1 MPRGL
6 SVVASAA
13 LLCGLAYYF
22 LQGMLGSGRA
32 LEEIVLATC
41 AAALT
46 LAAVAAAFGLMA
58 LVRANASDQEIRR
71 VALSVEAALRDFS
84 ARSDGDA
91 VTIGEIDAS
100 LSRRLDALSASL
112 AARHPIKPAR
122 SATVVPHPAIRLQ
135 AIETGPE
142 AAGNAALRAAIQRA
156 LAADRIE
163 LDLQPIVSIS
173 QGVAVGHEAFGLVEP
188 AGGEPVRLGRA
199 DFDLSGISAAS
210 CERLMVFAAA
220 AAIQRRSGHAGEA
233 TPPLHVAISGALLD
247 HGSEFAAVLTLLG
260 QHPVLSRSIILSVPA
275 AAIADGLHGQALA
288 LLAETGARL
297 AAEGWSGSP
306 EELEAMRGQGI
317 SMLKLPAAQL
327 LGQPPASVQATEAL
341 LGRAAAASLPVVA
354 TEVMGDEDAVR
365 LLDFGVNL
373 MAGPRFAGRSSHGP
387 QTAGAAERF
396 ANL

>member
-13 LLCGLAYYF
+13 LLCGLCYYF
-22 LQGMLGSGRA
+22 LQGMVGSGRA

-41 AAALT
+41 AAALA
-46 LAAVAAAFGLMA
+46 LAAVAAAFSLVA
-58 LVRANASDQEIRR
+58 LVRANASDKDIRR
-71 VALSVEAALRDFS
+71 LALSVEAALRDFS

-135 AIETGPE
+135 PVEAGPE
-142 AAGNAALRAAIQRA
+142 AAGDAALRAAIQRT

-173 QGVAVGHEAFGLVEP
+173 QGMAVGHEAVGLVEP

-199 DFDLSGISAAS
+199 DFDLPGISAAA

-220 AAIQRRSGHAGEA
+220 AAVERRSGHAGEA
-233 TPPLHVAISGALLD
+233 TLLHIAISGALLD

-260 QHPVLSRSIILSVPA
+260 QHPALARSIILSVPA
-275 AAIADGLHGQALA
+275 AAIADGQHGQALA

-306 EELEAMRGQGI
+306 EELEAMRGHGV
-317 SMLKLPAAQL
+317 SMLKFPAAQL
-327 LGQPPASVQATEAL
+327 LDQPPASAQAAEAL
-341 LGRAAAASLPVVA
+341 LSRAAAANLQVIATDVA
-354 TEVMGDEDAVR
+354 GDEDAVR
-365 LLDFGVNL
+365 LIDLGVNL
-373 MAGPRFAGRSSHGP
+373 MTGPRFAGRSSHGP
-387 QTAGAAERF
+387 EVADDAERF

>member
-13 LLCGLAYYF
+13 LLCGLCYYF
-22 LQGMLGSGRA
+22 LQGMIGSGRA

-46 LAAVAAAFGLMA
+46 LAAVATAFSVMA
-58 LVRANASDQEIRR
+58 LARANASDQEIRR
-71 VALSVEAALRDFS
+71 LALSVEVALRDFS

-91 VTIGEIDAS
+91 VTIGEIDAT
-100 LSRRLDALSASL
+100 LSRRLDALSAGL

-122 SATVVPHPAIRLQ
+122 SAAVVPHPAVRLQ
-135 AIETGPE
+135 AVETGPD
-142 AAGNAALRAAIQRA
+142 AAANAALRAAIQRA

-173 QGVAVGHEAFGLVEP
+173 QGMAVGHEAFGLVEP
-188 AGGEPVRLGRA
+188 TGGGPVRVGRA
-199 DFDLSGISAAS
+199 DFDLPGISAAS

-220 AAIQRRSGHAGEA
+220 AAIERRHGHPGEA
-233 TPPLHVAISGALLD
+233 TPLHVAISGALLD

-260 QHPVLSRSIILSVPA
+260 QHPAPARSIILSAPA
-275 AAIADGLHGQALA
+275 DAIADGQHGQALA

-306 EELEAMRGQGI
+306 EELEAMRGHGV
-317 SMLKLPAAQL
+317 SMLKLPAARL
-327 LGQPPASVQATEAL
+327 LDQPPASAQAIETL
-341 LGRAAAASLPVVA
+341 LSRAAAANLSVVA
-354 TEVMGDEDAVR
+354 TDVAGDEDAVR
-365 LLDFGVNL
+365 LIDLGVNL
-373 MAGPRFAGRSSHGP
+373 MTGPRFAGRSSHSP
-387 QTAGAAERF
+387 EATGAAERF

>member
-1 MPRGL
+1 MI
-6 SVVASAA
+6 
-13 LLCGLAYYF
+13 
-22 LQGMLGSGRA
+22 GSGRA

-46 LAAVAAAFGLMA
+46 LAVVAAAFGLMA

-71 VALSVEAALRDFS
+71 LALSVEVALRDFS

-112 AARHPIKPAR
+112 AARHPRPPAR
-122 SATVVPHPAIRLQ
+122 SATVVPHPAVRLQ
-135 AIETGPE
+135 PVETGPE
-142 AAGNAALRAAIQRA
+142 AGNAALRAAIQRA

-173 QGVAVGHEAFGLVEP
+173 QGMAVGHEAVGLVQP

-199 DFDLSGISAAS
+199 DFDLPGISAAS

-220 AAIQRRSGHAGEA
+220 AAIERRSGHAGEA
-233 TPPLHVAISGALLD
+233 TPLHVAISGALLD

-260 QHPVLSRSIILSVPA
+260 QHPALSRSIILSVPA
-275 AAIADGLHGQALA
+275 AAIADGQHGQALA

-306 EELEAMRGQGI
+306 EELEAMHRHGV

-327 LGQPPASVQATEAL
+327 LNQPPASAQTIETL
-341 LGRAAAASLPVVA
+341 LRRAAVANLPVVA
-354 TEVMGDEDAVR
+354 TDVAGDEDAVR
-365 LLDFGVNL
+365 LIDLGVNL
-373 MAGPRFAGRSSHGP
+373 MTGPRFAGCSSHGP
-387 QTAGAAERF
+387 ETAGAAERF

>member
-13 LLCGLAYYF
+13 LLCGLCYYF
-22 LQGMLGSGRA
+22 LQGMVGSGRA

-46 LAAVAAAFGLMA
+46 LAVVAAAFSLMA

-71 VALSVEAALRDFS
+71 LALSVEVALRDFS

-112 AARHPIKPAR
+112 AARHPRPPAR
-122 SATVVPHPAIRLQ
+122 SATVVPHPAVRLQ
-135 AIETGPE
+135 PVETGPE

-173 QGVAVGHEAFGLVEP
+173 QGMAVGHDAVGLVEP

-199 DFDLSGISAAS
+199 DFDLPDISAAS

-220 AAIQRRSGHAGEA
+220 AAIERRSGHAGEA
-233 TPPLHVAISGALLD
+233 TPLHVAISGALLD

-260 QHPVLSRSIILSVPA
+260 QHPALSRSIILSVPA
-275 AAIADGLHGQALA
+275 AAIADGQHGQALA

-306 EELEAMRGQGI
+306 EELEAMHRHGV

-327 LGQPPASVQATEAL
+327 LDPTPASAQAIETL
-341 LGRAAAASLPVVA
+341 LGRAAAANLPVVA
-354 TEVMGDEDAVR
+354 TDVAGDEDAVR
-365 LLDFGVNL
+365 LIDLGVNL

-387 QTAGAAERF
+387 EAAGAAERF

>member
-1 MPRGL
+1 MSRGL

-13 LLCGLAYYF
+13 LLCGLCYYF
-22 LQGMLGSGRA
+22 LQGMVGSGRA

-46 LAAVAAAFGLMA
+46 LAAVSAIFSLMA
-58 LVRANASDQEIRR
+58 LVRANVSNQEIRR
-71 VALSVEAALRDFS
+71 LALSVEVALRDFS

-100 LSRRLDALSASL
+100 LSRRLDALAASL
-112 AARHPIKPAR
+112 AARQPRPATAK

-135 AIETGPE
+135 PVEAGP
-142 AAGNAALRAAIQRA
+142 AANTALRAAIQRA

-173 QGVAVGHEAFGLVEP
+173 QGMAVGHEAVGLVEP

-199 DFDLSGISAAS
+199 DFDLPGISAAS

-220 AAIQRRSGHAGEA
+220 AAVQRRSGHSGEA
-233 TPPLHVAISGALLD
+233 MPLHVAISGALLD

-260 QHPVLSRSIILSVPA
+260 QNPALSRSIILSAPA
-275 AAIADGLHGQALA
+275 AAIADGQHGQALA
-288 LLAETGARL
+288 LLAQTGARL

-306 EELEAMRGQGI
+306 EELEAMRGHGV

-327 LGQPPASVQATEAL
+327 LDQPPASAQAVETL
-341 LGRAAAASLPVVA
+341 LGRAAAVNLPVVA
-354 TEVMGDEDAVR
+354 TDVTGDEDAVR
-365 LLDFGVNL
+365 LIDLGVNL
-373 MAGPRFAGRSSHGP
+373 MAGPRFASRSEYSPEAAGP
-387 QTAGAAERF
+387 AERF

>member
-6 SVVASAA
+6 SAVASAA
-13 LLCGLAYYF
+13 LLCGLCYYF
-22 LQGMLGSGRA
+22 LQGMVGSGRA

-46 LAAVAAAFGLMA
+46 LAAVSAAFSLMA
-58 LVRANASDQEIRR
+58 LVRANASDQESRR
-71 VALSVEAALRDFS
+71 LALSVEAALRDFS

-91 VTIGEIDAS
+91 VTIGEIEAA

-112 AARHPIKPAR
+112 AARQLRSATTK

-135 AIETGPE
+135 PVETGPE
-142 AAGNAALRAAIQRA
+142 AAGNIALRAAIQRA
-156 LAADRIE
+156 QAAGRIE
-163 LDLQPIVSIS
+163 IGLQPIVSIS
-173 QGVAVGHEAFGLVEP
+173 QGMAVGHEAFGQVVP
-188 AGGEPVRLGRA
+188 VGGEPVRLGRA
-199 DFDLSGISAAS
+199 EFDLPGVAAAA

-220 AAIQRRSGHAGEA
+220 AAVERRFGHAAEA
-233 TPPLHVAISGALLD
+233 TPLHVAISGALLD

-260 QHPVLSRSIILSVPA
+260 QHPALSRSIILSAPA
-275 AAIADGLHGQALA
+275 AAIAGGQHGQALA

-306 EELEAMRGQGI
+306 EELEAMRGSGV

-327 LGQPPASVQATEAL
+327 LHGSAASAQAAEPL
-341 LGRAAAASLPVVA
+341 LGRAAAANLPIVA
-354 TEVMGDEDAVR
+354 TDVAGDDDAVR
-365 LLDFGVNL
+365 LIDLGVNL
-373 MAGPRFAGRSSHGP
+373 MTGPRFTGRSSQGP
-387 QTAGAAERF
+387 QIAGPAERF

>member
-46 LAAVAAAFGLMA
+46 LATVSAAFSLMA

-71 VALSVEAALRDFS
+71 VALSVEVALRDFS

-112 AARHPIKPAR
+112 ASRHPIKPAR

-135 AIETGPE
+135 PVETGPE
-142 AAGNAALRAAIQRA
+142 AAANAALRAAIQRA

-173 QGVAVGHEAFGLVEP
+173 QGAAVGHEAVGLVEP

-199 DFDLSGISAAS
+199 DFDLPGISAAS

-220 AAIQRRSGHAGEA
+220 AAVERRSGHAGEA
-233 TPPLHVAISGALLD
+233 TPLHVAISGALLD

-260 QHPVLSRSIILSVPA
+260 QHPAMSRSIILSAPT
-275 AAIADGLHGQALA
+275 AAIADGQHGQALA

-306 EELEAMRGQGI
+306 EELQAMRGHGV

-327 LGQPPASVQATEAL
+327 LDEAASAQAMETL
-341 LGRAAAASLPVVA
+341 LGHAAAANLPVVA
-354 TEVMGDEDAVR
+354 TDVTGDEDAVR
-365 LLDFGVNL
+365 LIEFGVNL
-373 MAGPRFAGRSSHGP
+373 MAGPRFAGRSSHNP
-387 QTAGAAERF
+387 ETAGNAERF